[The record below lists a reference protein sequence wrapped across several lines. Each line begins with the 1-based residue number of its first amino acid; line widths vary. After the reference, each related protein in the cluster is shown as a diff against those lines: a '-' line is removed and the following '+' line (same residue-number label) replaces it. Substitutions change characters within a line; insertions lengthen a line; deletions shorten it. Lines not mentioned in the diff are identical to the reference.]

1 MHLTI
6 GAVGKL
12 KAGPER
18 DLYQR
23 YAERVT
29 PAGRSLNLGPLKCIE
44 ISESRKGSAKERRA
58 EEAANLL
65 AKIPTAAHI
74 IALDENGDALTS
86 EQFARLLAKQ
96 RDAGASGL
104 AFIIGGPD
112 GHGPQIREKAERI
125 FSLGA
130 VTLPHGLARVVL
142 AEQLYRAMTIL
153 AGHPY
158 HRS

>member
-6 GAVGKL
+6 GAVSKL

-86 EQFARLLAKQ
+86 EQIARLLAKQ

-112 GHGPQIREKAERI
+112 GHGPQIREMAERI